1 VLAAG
6 KHQMP
11 VATMASLMGGN
22 VRVGLEDSL
31 YIGRGELA
39 RSNADQVRKIRRI
52 LGELGIEIASPD
64 EARRMLDLKGHD
76 QVAF

>member
-1 VLAAG
+1 
-6 KHQMP
+6 
-11 VATMASLMGGN
+11 
-22 VRVGLEDSL
+22 
-31 YIGRGELA
+31 
-39 RSNADQVRKIRRI
+39 VRKIRRI